1 MMAATIDAIKTGSSV
16 SVTNS
21 QSSNIVNKDD
31 FFKMLVAQLKN
42 QDPMKPLDATAFT
55 AQLAQFSSLE
65 KLENI
70 NSTLTNL
77 LGQQDSFNRTESAQ
91 LVGKYVVAN
100 GNQAGS
106 FTAAGKPVELGY
118 DLPADAKQVLITIYD
133 DQGRA
138 VDMIQKSDQ
147 STGVNKVVWQNGSAR
162 KGSFTFQVA
171 AFDGKGSNLNATAVV
186 EGIVSKVNFHGGKVY
201 ATVNNK
207 EVGIEQILSVSDVK
221 S

>member
-1 MMAATIDAIKTGSSV
+1 MAIINAVQTASSQ

-21 QSSNIVNKDD
+21 QSSDVVNKND
-31 FFKMLVAQLKN
+31 FFKLLVAQLKN
-42 QDPMKPLDATAFT
+42 QDPTKPVDATTFT

-77 LGQQDSFNRTESAQ
+77 LGQQDSINRTESAQ
-91 LVGKYVVAN
+91 LAGKYVVAN

-106 FTAAGKPVELGY
+106 FIAAGKPVELGY
-118 DLPADAKQVLITIYD
+118 NLPADAKQVLITIYD
-133 DQGRA
+133 EQGHA

-147 STGVNKVVWQNGSAR
+147 SAGVNRVVWNNSSIRTGN
-162 KGSFTFQVA
+162 FTFQTT
-171 AFDGKGSNLNATAVV
+171 AFDGKGSNLNATTLV
-186 EGIVSKVNFHGGKVY
+186 EGVVSKVNFHDGKVY
-201 ATVNNK
+201 VTVNNK
-207 EVGIEQILSVSDVK
+207 EVGVEQILSVSDVK